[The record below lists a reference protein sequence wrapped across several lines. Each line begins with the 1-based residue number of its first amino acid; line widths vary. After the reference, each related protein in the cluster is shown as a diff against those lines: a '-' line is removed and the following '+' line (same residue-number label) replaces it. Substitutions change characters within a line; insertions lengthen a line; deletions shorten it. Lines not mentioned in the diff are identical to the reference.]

1 MLLIFLEANKELKWS
16 EILIF
21 DAFLDK
27 YLIYMELYV
36 FINYNI

>member
-1 MLLIFLEANKELKWS
+1 MLLIFLVANKELKWS

-27 YLIYMELYV
+27 YLIYIELHD
-36 FINYNI
+36 FIN